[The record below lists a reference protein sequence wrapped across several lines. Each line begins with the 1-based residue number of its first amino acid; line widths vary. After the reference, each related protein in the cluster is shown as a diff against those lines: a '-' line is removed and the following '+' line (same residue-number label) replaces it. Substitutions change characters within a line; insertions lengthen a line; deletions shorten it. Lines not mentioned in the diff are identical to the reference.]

1 MKQAGARR
9 TLAAMDRALSTS
21 WLGARLGADPH
32 ALEAARR
39 EGRLL
44 GVRSAD
50 GYTFPAWQFGRDGEV
65 LPALQRVV
73 SAARSV
79 GMSDERLASLLQ
91 TRAGL
96 GSDRV
101 LADALR
107 DGNVEHVLGVVY
119 AAA

>member
-1 MKQAGARR
+1 
-9 TLAAMDRALSTS
+9 MDRALSTS
-21 WLGARLGADPH
+21 WLSARLGTDPH
-32 ALEAARR
+32 ALDAARR

-44 GVRSAD
+44 GVPSTD
-50 GYTFPAWQFGRDGEV
+50 GYTFPAWQFGRDGDV
-65 LPALQRVV
+65 LPALPRVI

-79 GMSDERLASLLQ
+79 GMSDERLASLLEA
-91 TRAGL
+91 RAGL
-96 GSDRV
+96 GSGRV